1 MVGKRDVVATA
12 HFSDDGGNTVKRV
25 RLARKTCPRISVHD
39 RPDPG
44 LPTPKRWK
52 RLAPP
57 DSSGAGREV
66 GVPRHLFS
74 TPWGWLRSPLGTPGT
89 CSRRQQAQ
97 GVPAGQSS
105 RRDQCAGT
113 GPFN

>member
-25 RLARKTCPRISVHD
+25 QLARKTCPRISVHD

-44 LPTPKRWK
+44 LPTPKAMEKVGSPGLFRSWE
-52 RLAPP
+52 RGGRASPP
-57 DSSGAGREV
+57 
-66 GVPRHLFS
+66 FS

-89 CSRRQQAQ
+89 CSRRQQAH